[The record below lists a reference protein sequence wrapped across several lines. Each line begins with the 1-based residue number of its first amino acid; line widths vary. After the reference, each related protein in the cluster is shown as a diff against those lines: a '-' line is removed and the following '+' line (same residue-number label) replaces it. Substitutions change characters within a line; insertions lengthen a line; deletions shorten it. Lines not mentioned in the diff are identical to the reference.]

1 MGLMRKVTSVS
12 MLGLVSF
19 RNEAERAEKHAEQ
32 TRNAVRAKVAQES
45 EEEMWQRRAEMLRRW
60 AQAQ

>member
-19 RNEAERAEKHAEQ
+19 RNEAERAEKYAEQ

-60 AQAQ
+60 AQAH